1 MPDRA
6 AAFSA
11 ATADAAVAE
20 AAMSWAYRIA
30 RVSGIDIKIHIT
42 FLPDFAVVLGGNL
55 LGVVT
60 RDDVLKA
67 LAQRPDDPYVAEVME
82 RKVVRVEAA
91 DSLEEVQ
98 ERMSQEKVRL
108 VAVFSGDR
116 FLGLVSAEDL
126 REALSVLLFVRRQQ
140 RLALQGA

>member
-1 MPDRA
+1 VAHHQHAAVGDRA
-6 AAFSA
+6 EVIL
-11 ATADAAVAE
+11 D
-20 AAMSWAYRIA
+20 
-30 RVSGIDIKIHIT
+30 
-42 FLPDFAVVLGGNL
+42 GGVRR
-55 LGVVT
+55 GT
-60 RDDVLKA
+60 DVLKA

-82 RKVVRVEAA
+82 RNVVRVEAG

-108 VAVFSGDR
+108 VAVYSGER

-126 REALSVLLFVRRQQ
+126 REALSVLFFVRRQE